1 MLAILLFHIFALLAA
16 SPVLSAPAEL
26 SARAA
31 KYDEATMSA
40 ALKRGQGILGPYSR
54 CSGSMCS
61 WMGKVSDATKI
72 TDLSIPGTHD
82 TASWNYTPLT
92 QIKYLGLTKLIYPS
106 PVYRCQKSSIFN
118 QLSSGIRAFDLRVGP
133 SPKNSKE
140 LIFFH
145 SEAVL
150 DTSAR
155 FEDVMYGFY
164 KFLNENPSESLF
176 VSIKI
181 ENTTFGTDA
190 FAQQSLYTT
199 LNSTVAQSYVNPT
212 TSISSLPLSSIRGKI
227 VVLRRFALD
236 QVTPQSSSGLGLNL
250 VDGFA
255 DNSPAF
261 SINYAPNEVAYIE
274 DLYEPDATPGITNH
288 VNVKLNATV
297 ANIAASAT
305 KSKGEGLYISFASG
319 EKATELIFPEVL
331 AQGLIVP
338 GVNAGLKKWLTSGAG
353 KGLKKKGIVF
363 LDFAT
368 ETSGLIS
375 AIIA

>member
-1 MLAILLFHIFALLAA
+1 MLAILLFHIFALLA
-16 SPVLSAPAEL
+16 SPVLSAPAPVAL
-26 SARAA
+26 SPRAV
-31 KYDEATMSA
+31 KYNANDMST
-40 ALKRGQGILGPYSR
+40 ALKRGQGILGSYSR

-61 WMGKVSDATKI
+61 WMGKVSDTTKI

-106 PVYRCQKSSIFN
+106 PVYRCQKSSIFG

-133 SPKNSKE
+133 SPKNSNE

-150 DTSAR
+150 DTNAR

-164 KFLNENPSESLF
+164 KFLDENPTESLF

-199 LNSTVAQSYVNPT
+199 LTSPVAQSYVNPT
-212 TSISSLPLSSIRGKI
+212 TSILSLSLTSIRGKI
-227 VVLRRFALD
+227 VLLRRFALD
-236 QVTPQSSSGLGLNL
+236 QVPSAGSGVGLNL
-250 VDGFA
+250 VDGWA

-261 SINYAPNEVAYIE
+261 SINYASGETAYIE
-274 DLYEPDATPGITNH
+274 DLYEPDAPIGITNH

-297 ANIAASAT
+297 ANIAASAKRT
-305 KSKGEGLYISFASG
+305 KGEGLYISFASG
-319 EKATELIFPEVL
+319 EKAIELIFPEVL

-338 GVNAGLKKWLTSGAG
+338 GVNAGLKKWLTTGAG

>member
-1 MLAILLFHIFALLAA
+1 MLAIFFFHLFALLA
-16 SPVLSAPAEL
+16 SPVLSLPL
-26 SARAA
+26 DSSPSALESRAT
-31 KYDEATMSA
+31 KYDAKAMST
-40 ALKRGQGILGPYSR
+40 ALSRGQGILG
-54 CSGSMCS
+54 SMCS
-61 WMGKVSDATKI
+61 WMSKVADSTKV

-106 PVYRCQKSSIFN
+106 PVYRCQKSSIFG
-118 QLSSGIRAFDLRVGP
+118 QLASGIRAFDLRVGP
-133 SPKNSKE
+133 SPKNSSE

-164 KFLNENPSESLF
+164 RFLDENPTESLF

-181 ENTTFGTDA
+181 ENTTFGTDG

-199 LNSTVAQSYVNPT
+199 LTSSAAQSYVNPT
-212 TSISSLPLSSIRGKI
+212 TSISSLALSSIRGKI
-227 VVLRRFALD
+227 VLLRRFSVD
-236 QVTPQSSSGLGLNL
+236 QVSPQPSAGLGLNL
-250 VDGFA
+250 VDGWA
-255 DNSPAF
+255 DNSAAF
-261 SINYAPNEVAYIE
+261 SINYASNEVAYIE
-274 DLYEPDATPGITNH
+274 DLYEPDAPTGITNH

-297 ANIAASAT
+297 TNIAAAAR
-305 KSKGEGLYISFASG
+305 KSKGDGLYISFASG
-319 EKATELIFPEVL
+319 EKAVELIVPEIL

-338 GVNAGLKKWLTSGAG
+338 GVNQGLKKWLTTGAG
-353 KGLKKKGIVF
+353 TGLKKKGLVF